1 MFKRKRMIVPVTLF
15 LVTVLLL
22 AGCAQ
27 AATSSTTTVTGVG
40 NVTEITVVTT
50 VNATG
55 TIAPLRLASVTW
67 KTSGTVAE
75 VKAQVGQAVLTDDI
89 LMSLNPVTVPDSL
102 VTALQNLAEMTSPA
116 SIATAQQAVLTA
128 EQNVTDAKDASN
140 NLTYWYDEKA
150 YQDKVAAMVLA
161 QANLDAAQTAYDQVS
176 GLPAD
181 DTRRAMSYQNLYN
194 AQTAFKTAQYYVN
207 LYSEKPAQTSLD
219 TASVN
224 LALVEAKLE
233 EAKNYLAALTGGD
246 VPADATGSSLQ
257 QLNQTRRTVDELNL
271 RAPFDGTVGALY
283 NQSGDVVATNAVS
296 AVVMDRSKLF
306 VTVQVEES
314 KVVQLVVGD
323 KAAVT
328 LEALPSLSLT
338 GKVIAIDPVGVASQ
352 GVVYYSVKVE
362 LDQVDP
368 QIPLDATAD
377 VTITAG
383 DAKQE
388 LAVPVAAVQSDST
401 GEYVLVY
408 AADGSTTRV
417 DVVSGLIQA
426 DDTVVVTG
434 NLKVGDQVMLV
445 QSAATTSND
454 TGNGPRGGGGIF
466 GP

>member
-352 GVVYYSVKVE
+352 GV
-362 LDQVDP
+362 
-368 QIPLDATAD
+368 
-377 VTITAG
+377 
-383 DAKQE
+383 
-388 LAVPVAAVQSDST
+388 
-401 GEYVLVY
+401 
-408 AADGSTTRV
+408 
-417 DVVSGLIQA
+417 GLLQR
-426 DDTVVVTG
+426 
-434 NLKVGDQVMLV
+434 Q
-445 QSAATTSND
+445 
-454 TGNGPRGGGGIF
+454 GGT
-466 GP
+466 